1 MNPDMSTAAVLA
13 RYKTL
18 FIHFSSPLGHN
29 NSRIGLFYEGWEWK
43 STPGARI
50 VLSGAKRTADRQAA
64 IKTILTK
71 LSKDNLG
78 ALAAVVSWNVVTSLA
93 PILVGLLAISG
104 VVLKGNPSAQL
115 SVISHLS
122 RALQGVLSPAE
133 IKNLV
138 ATSTKHSGL
147 LGIVGFVGILWGGA
161 NVGGAI
167 STVFQAIFEVKGR
180 NFIVEKLIDIVMIFV
195 FAALM
200 IIIIVGTTAGAV
212 VKQLFSSFPL
222 GGFTTFI
229 IGTAVSLIAAFL
241 LFASI
246 YAVFPH
252 VERRFKFA
260 NLWKGALAAA
270 IVFEI
275 LTYIFPLYA
284 RFAHFKSHGALLG
297 AIALLM
303 AWVYFFAITLLLG
316 AEVVAFGAIDE
327 AKSQH
332 EAVGPDP
339 DGSVPG
345 HTVLRDEPEHG

>member
-1 MNPDMSTAAVLA
+1 M
-13 RYKTL
+13 KK
-18 FIHFSSPLGHN
+18 LG
-29 NSRIGLFYEGWEWK
+29 
-43 STPGARI
+43 
-50 VLSGAKRTADRQAA
+50 
-64 IKTILTK
+64 
-71 LSKDNLG
+71 KDNLG
-78 ALAAVVSWNVVTSLA
+78 ALAAIVSWNVVTSLV

-104 VVLKGNPSAQL
+104 FVLRSDPSAQQ
-115 SVISHLS
+115 SVVSHLS
-122 RALQGVLSPAE
+122 QALQGVLSPTE

-138 ATSTKHSGL
+138 ATSTKHTGL

-167 STVFQAIFEVKGR
+167 STVFQAVFEVKGR

-195 FAALM
+195 FAVLM
-200 IIIIVGTTAGAV
+200 IIIIIGTTAGAV
-212 VKQLFSSFPL
+212 IKQLFTGFPL
-222 GGFTTFI
+222 GSVATFV
-229 IGTAVSLIAAFL
+229 IGTVVSVIAAFL

-260 NLWKGALAAA
+260 NLWKGALTAA

-303 AWVYFFAITLLLG
+303 AWVYFFAITLLIG
-316 AEVVAFGAIDE
+316 AEVVAFGAIGE
-327 AKSQH
+327 AKSQG
-332 EAVGPDP
+332 EAVGPAP
-339 DGSVPG
+339 DESVPG
-345 HTVLRDEPEHG
+345 HTVLRDHAEQA